1 MVIIAKEVN
10 ALEGILGFRWR
21 IGVDFFVADPLPI
34 ADESKFKCC
43 RDDHDG
49 NNNND
54 NKSVLSFSNKN
65 QAT

>member
-34 ADESKFKCC
+34 ADESKFK
-43 RDDHDG
+43 
-49 NNNND
+49 
-54 NKSVLSFSNKN
+54 
-65 QAT
+65 